1 MNTNQAITILLHCH
15 NLPGLV
21 CGELK
26 QVRLG
31 IQKGK
36 EVIDDVPADA
46 EDVTFTVPMRVE
58 QQSSNG
64 QPNFL
69 GPFAQGTPEERFIY
83 LCWGERK
90 DSNWETF
97 RRAKIHLKH
106 FDWQTIEKSLTTGA
120 TIEAFINMTDKKG
133 EPLCASVKNDK
144 IDWKY

>member
-1 MNTNQAITILLHCH
+1 MKPNQTITILIHCH

-21 CGELK
+21 CGERN

-36 EVIDDVPADA
+36 DVI
-46 EDVTFTVPMRVE
+46 EDVSGDVESVTFNVPLRVE
-58 QQSSNG
+58 QQPTG
-64 QPNFL
+64 QPKFL
-69 GPFAQGTPEERFIY
+69 GPFAQGTPQERFIY

-106 FDWQTIEKSLTTGA
+106 FDWQTVEKSLTTGA
-120 TIEAFINMTDKKG
+120 PIEAFINMTDKKG
-133 EPLCASVKNDK
+133 EPLCASVKDDK